1 MIRIH
6 GFLEISLKDNP
17 FFPCFLHRVSTFF
30 QHFSTC
36 FPRFPTCFPR
46 FPTCFP
52 DVSILCFPHFSNVF
66 PDLPRSLTVFCSIF
80 LDLSRFF
87 PEIFPLPRSQA
98 VHGDALRL
106 MRKHLAEASLQLALR
121 AAAQGIWGVDGLDYG
136 SYRGSISN
144 YSIY

>member
-1 MIRIH
+1 MIKIH
-6 GFLEISLKDNP
+6 GFLEIFSERQSI
-17 FFPCFLHRVSTFF
+17 FPCFFHSVSAFF

-36 FPRFPTCFPR
+36 FPRFPTCS
-46 FPTCFP
+46 P
-52 DVSILCFPHFSNVF
+52 DFSILCFPHFSNVF
-66 PDLPRSLTVFCSIF
+66 PDFPRFFTVFCSIF

-144 YSIY
+144 YCIY